1 MEVARMST
9 SLEGSISRTRIRHL
23 SCLWMTA
30 GTCLT
35 KEDADHW
42 LRHLA
47 VFMNSTL
54 LIYSSIST
62 FPPLLNIYYMLGT

>member
-1 MEVARMST
+1 MEVARR
-9 SLEGSISRTRIRHL
+9 GSMSRTRIRHL

-35 KEDADHW
+35 REDADHW
-42 LRHLA
+42 LWHLA
-47 VFMNSTL
+47 AFMTSTL

-62 FPPLLNIYYMLGT
+62 FPSLLNIYFMLGT